1 MINGLPLATIITLI
15 PFIGMLFLAVT
26 DKKNI
31 LGIKSV
37 SLWTTAFAF
46 CFSLIVAGAFDYSV
60 KTITEEVSILNKS
73 PIEYR
78 VGIDTFSAMF
88 VPIICLICFTC
99 VLWITKHNTKKIF
112 YMSILLFET
121 LAIGAFY
128 AWDLFLLFMFIEAT
142 TIPMFILMSQQK
154 EKSTDAILHF
164 MMYTMVSSMLVL
176 TAFIMIYL
184 ETHTTNIQ
192 EIHEIGIKNIW
203 IFWLLAVGI
212 GIKMPIFPFYS
223 WLPIAH
229 VKSQTVCS
237 VLLASIVLKF
247 SSLLIVRFI
256 QPLFM
261 GILQENIQ
269 IVIFVIVLSIAF
281 ATSQL
286 LFQKDIKSIFAHF
299 SIIHLNS
306 AFLIMLGEMKINGFS
321 FAVMGHSLLMPI
333 LFFSSH
339 IIEKVYSTR
348 RLDQIKSIAD
358 NVPRNVKIIA
368 FCAFFCLISAPFTW
382 GFVTEIITFQ
392 SVVKI
397 SHFGALTFGLLSLIS
412 VTYAI
417 SIYNNNFAFWK
428 TSETCTYSLDAHK
441 KFALIL
447 LFATTVG
454 IGIFPRIILF

>member
-1 MINGLPLATIITLI
+1 MFGLPIATIITLI
-15 PFIGMLFLAVT
+15 PIVGMLFIALAEE
-26 DKKNI
+26 KNV

-46 CFSLIVAGAFDYSV
+46 CFSLIVAGAFDYSA
-60 KTITEEVSILNKS
+60 KTITEEVALFSKS

-99 VLWITKHNTKKIF
+99 MLWVTKHKTKKMF

-128 AWDLFLLFMFIEAT
+128 AWDMFLLFALIESS
-142 TIPMFILMSQQK
+142 TIPMYILMSQQK

-164 MMYTMVSSMLVL
+164 MMYTMLSAMLIL
-176 TAFIMIYL
+176 IAFILIYL
-184 ETHTTNIQ
+184 ETQTTNIKEIQ
-192 EIHEIGIKNIW
+192 EIGVKNIW
-203 IFWLLAVGI
+203 VFWLLIIGI

-237 VLLASIVLKF
+237 VLLAAIVLKF

-261 GILQENIQ
+261 GMLQEHLH
-269 IVIFVIVLSIAF
+269 IVIFVILLSIAF

-286 LFQKDIKSIFAHF
+286 LFQKDIKSIFAYF

-306 AFLIMLGEMKINGFS
+306 AFLIMLGEMRSNGFA
-321 FAVMGHSLLMPI
+321 FAVMGHSILVTI
-333 LFFSSH
+333 LFFTTH
-339 IIEKVYSTR
+339 IIEKVYNTR
-348 RLDQIKSIAD
+348 QIEQIGSVS
-358 NVPRNVKIIA
+358 NMPSNVKTSVFVA
-368 FCAFFCLISAPFTW
+368 FSCLISAPFSW
-382 GFVTEIITFQ
+382 GFISECIIFQ
-392 SVVKI
+392 SIAKMSNFVAPI
-397 SHFGALTFGLLSLIS
+397 FGGLMLIS

-417 SIYNNNFAFWK
+417 NVYNKTFAFWR
-428 TSETCTYSLDAHK
+428 SSGNEAYILDKHK
-441 KFALIL
+441 ECALFLLYALIVLIGVYPKIVL
-447 LFATTVG
+447 L
-454 IGIFPRIILF
+454 